1 MTESAEWLTVF
12 VSLPVR
18 ILFVASSLIIV
29 GSLIWTTVRIVRSW
43 LGGKS
48 GFHIHG
54 PDDSI
59 SRILFHI
66 LLAASAPAVML
77 VVGSFQVSRLRDIDP
92 RWLWSVGL
100 FVAIVAVWAWV
111 EKEFAWP
118 GWFVA
123 REARGVK
130 GEFFS
135 RRERCRREQAELI
148 DLGKLLL
155 ERERANEER
164 TPEGNGTNNQE

>member
-1 MTESAEWLTVF
+1 MTVF
-12 VSLPVR
+12 VTLPVR
-18 ILFVASSLIIV
+18 ILFVSAGLTVV
-29 GSLIWTTVRIVRSW
+29 GSLVWATVRIARSW

-66 LLAASAPAVML
+66 LLAASAPAVLL

-92 RWLWSVGL
+92 RWLWLAGL
-100 FVAIVAVWAWV
+100 FVAIVSVWAWV

-135 RRERCRREQAELI
+135 RRERRRRHQAELI
-148 DLGKLLL
+148 ELGKRLL
-155 ERERANEER
+155 ERERVSEDR
-164 TPEGNGTNNQE
+164 TPEGNKPNGDG